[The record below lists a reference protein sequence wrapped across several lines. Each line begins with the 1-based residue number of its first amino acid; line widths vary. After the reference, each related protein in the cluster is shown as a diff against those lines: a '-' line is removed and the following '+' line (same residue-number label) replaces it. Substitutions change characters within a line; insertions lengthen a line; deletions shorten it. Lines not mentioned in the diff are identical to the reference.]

1 MRYLRISKE
10 IRRSAQIERAISLYI
25 IMYDIIMYDISDY
38 NRRYRHNIK
47 TLKNKTEISR
57 KKIINY
63 IFFCVDKAKF
73 CHREQVQLT

>member
-47 TLKNKTEISR
+47 TLKK
-57 KKIINY
+57 
-63 IFFCVDKAKF
+63 
-73 CHREQVQLT
+73 